1 MDSLI
6 EIKKYAQ
13 EVEACWNGKD
23 EGRAEERAMIA
34 KDIIVKLNELADLLE
49 ELEDFKLKI

>member
-23 EGRAEERAMIA
+23 EGRAEERAMVA

-49 ELEDFKLKI
+49 ELEDF

>member
-1 MDSLI
+1 MDSI
-6 EIKKYAQ
+6 ISIKKYAQ

-23 EGRAEERAMIA
+23 SGRVEDRAMIA

-49 ELEDFKLKI
+49 ELEDF